1 VSDSAHPGS
10 PQREPSPES
19 PAGRSPRTPDGWMS
33 RLFGRFAR
41 ARSGQV
47 VTAFAL
53 ALIPIL
59 AASGAAVDYGRRNAA
74 KAQLD
79 AAIDGAVLAIVSRKS
94 NTIDTTAL
102 GTLETQFRAE
112 AAKVPGVTI
121 TSFTTLPA
129 VTASTLSLSATYTA
143 TVATTFGGILN
154 VQTMKIGGTSA
165 GSRNITQYINFYLL
179 LDNSPSMG
187 LAATDADVAN
197 MKRVTPDNCAFACH
211 QHTYDSSGRVTGDN
225 LNDYYHVAQKNNIKL
240 RIQVLRDAVSALV
253 DQANATMTLAQQYQ
267 MEMWVF
273 NDSTTQT
280 RLQAMT
286 PTLSQIKSAAPNIDI
301 AYAYQNQSD
310 NQTDFERAIAKMNT
324 TIPASGNGL
333 TAATPVQFLFF
344 VTDGVED
351 TGGSVTNQSAGFQI
365 NSSRFIGPFSPS
377 TCNTLKSKNV
387 RIGIIYTQYLP
398 IYDNGF
404 YNSYVK
410 PYENNIGPMLK
421 SCATDGLYF
430 PVASGGDITA
440 AMLQLFSS
448 AVASV
453 KITN

>member
-1 VSDSAHPGS
+1 MSDPAPQPG
-10 PQREPSPES
+10 PRPI
-19 PAGRSPRTPDGWMS
+19 PARA
-33 RLFGRFAR
+33 RLTRLLRRFGRG
-41 ARSGQV
+41 RSGQV
-47 VTAFAL
+47 VISFAL

-79 AAIDGAVLAIVSRKS
+79 TAVDGAVLAIISRKS
-94 NTIDTTAL
+94 NSIDSAAIT
-102 GTLETQFRAE
+102 GLETQFRTE

-121 TSFTTLPA
+121 TSFVATPT
-129 VTASTLSLSATYTA
+129 VTASTIGVAATYRA
-143 TVATTFGGILN
+143 TVRTTFGGIMN
-154 VQTMKIGGTSA
+154 VSTMMIAGSSA
-165 GSRNITQYINFYLL
+165 ASRNIMQYINFYLL

-197 MKRVTPDNCAFACH
+197 MKRVTPNGCAFACH
-211 QHTYDSSGRVTGDN
+211 QHTYDSQGNVTGDDP
-225 LNDYYHVAQKNNIKL
+225 NDYYHVAQRNNIKL
-240 RIQVLRDAVSALV
+240 RIQVLRDAVSSLV
-253 DQANATMTLAQQYQ
+253 DQANATMTLSQQYQ
-267 MEMWVF
+267 MEMWTF

-286 PTLSQIKSAAPNIDI
+286 PLLSQIKNAAPNIDI
-301 AYAYQNQSD
+301 AYAYQNQAD
-310 NQTDFERAIAKMNT
+310 NQTDFERAIAKMNSV
-324 TIPASGNGL
+324 IPASGTGI
-333 TAATPVQFLFF
+333 TALSPVRFLFF

-365 NSSRFIGPFSPS
+365 NGNRFIGPFSPS
-377 TCNTLKSKNV
+377 TCNALKANNV

-410 PYENNIGPMLK
+410 PYENKIGPMLK
-421 SCATDGLYF
+421 ACATEGLYF
-430 PVASGGDITA
+430 PVSSGGDITA
-440 AMLQLFSS
+440 AMLNLFST